1 MHMQLY
7 VSNAED
13 WDEDMKFPG
22 VLKKKSVEIL
32 GIIQKGS
39 GISRGDKKIVWNFH
53 RSWFLALKI
62 PMGVIQ
68 FCGISWGEPSFCLEF
83 LGVK

>member
-1 MHMQLY
+1 MQLY

-13 WDEDMKFPG
+13 WVEDMKFPG

-32 GIIQKGS
+32 GIIQKQS

-53 RSWFLALKI
+53 QSWFQSSVKFVEF
-62 PMGVIQ
+62 PGVNHHSVWD
-68 FCGISWGEPSFCLEF
+68 F
-83 LGVK
+83 